1 MYYLACPTCKKK
13 VTDEPGGYRCE
24 NCQRSYSEAIPTY
37 NFSFMLS
44 DFTQTISIQCLGEQG
59 EAILGQPAIV
69 TMQSEQS
76 QIN

>member
-1 MYYLACPTCKKK
+1 MYYLACPTCKKI

-44 DFTQTISIQCLGEQG
+44 DFTQTISIQCLGE
-59 EAILGQPAIV
+59 
-69 TMQSEQS
+69 
-76 QIN
+76 